1 MLSSVLKK
9 AGATNIVPI
18 KNQREYRRA
27 QGFDDGQSGT
37 LATFPRG
44 YSITMHGPCGNRSEQ
59 LLRAELR

>member
-27 QGFDDGQSGT
+27 LKQIKD
-37 LATFPRG
+37 LMMANPER
-44 YSITMHGPCGNRSEQ
+44 
-59 LLRAELR
+59 